1 MNSRSVTRLLLALLV
16 VLPAQVW
23 TQTQV
28 ARPNTPPAAPLQPA
42 EPRAPREFPEF
53 RGAWI
58 LDESAGKGRIAGIPV
73 ARTLMIATTPTE
85 ISLVK
90 DSSTTEVYSFDGT
103 ETPHEAGGVTLGFS
117 FRFTLVADG
126 LALTTRRTRNGGSL
140 TNVVTDAYTVADNAL
155 TIERQ
160 LSVVQQPPGILVTLS
175 DPRSNRQ
182 TIVYRRD
189 TQASPR

>member
-1 MNSRSVTRLLLALLV
+1 MNSRSLTRLLSALLV
-16 VLPAQVW
+16 VLPASVR
-23 TQTQV
+23 TQTPV
-28 ARPNTPPAAPLQPA
+28 ARPGAPTAAPVQPA
-42 EPRAPREFPEF
+42 ESRPPREFPEF
-53 RGAWI
+53 RGTWI
-58 LDESAGKGRIAGIPV
+58 LDESAGKGHIAGIPV

-90 DSSTTEVYSFDGT
+90 DSSAPEVYSFDGI
-103 ETPHEAGGVTLGFS
+103 ETPHDAGGVTLGFS
-117 FRFTLVADG
+117 FRFTLVADA

-160 LSVVQQPPGILVTLS
+160 LSVVQQPPGILVTLA

-182 TIVYRRD
+182 TIVYRRE
-189 TQASPR
+189 TQAPAR